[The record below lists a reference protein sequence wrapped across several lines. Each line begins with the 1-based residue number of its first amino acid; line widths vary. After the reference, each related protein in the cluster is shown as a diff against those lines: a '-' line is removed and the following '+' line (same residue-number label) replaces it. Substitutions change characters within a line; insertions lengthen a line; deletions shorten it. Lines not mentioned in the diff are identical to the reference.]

1 MSPSCARCIASRTRE
16 LELLIRLASAGLP
29 EHLGRVLVSAAHA
42 KLNLSL
48 AITGRRAD
56 GFHELISLVA
66 PIALADTLTLDV
78 GRPLGLTCDDAS
90 LPVDG
95 SNLVLK
101 IAAAYVKRRP
111 SAPTGHFHLTKK
123 VPHGAGLGG
132 GSSDAA
138 AALRLLDQASGD
150 PIGLEVLET
159 LAAEVG
165 SDCPF
170 FVRGQAAVMRGRGER
185 LEVLPLAARAALAG
199 RKVVLVKPPFGVP
212 TPEAYALLAKAGKY
226 RPAAQAEA
234 ELAAWIAQPAA
245 DPSVLGNDL
254 AAPVFAKYL
263 ALPVGLESFRRAT
276 GVNWQMTGSGSACFA
291 FVSDGFDHARLRA
304 DVRRAWGPGAWVEE
318 TVISA

>member
-1 MSPSCARCIASRTRE
+1 M
-16 LELLIRLASAGLP
+16 LIRLASAGLP

-101 IAAAYVKRRP
+101 AAAAYVKRRP
-111 SAPTGHFHLTKK
+111 SAPTGHFHLIKK

-150 PIGLEVLET
+150 HLGLEFLET

-185 LEVLPLAARAALAG
+185 LEILPLAARAALAG

>member
-1 MSPSCARCIASRTRE
+1 M
-16 LELLIRLASAGLP
+16 
-29 EHLGRVLVSAAHA
+29 LVSAAHA

-90 LPVDG
+90 LSVDG

-101 IAAAYVKRRP
+101 AAAAYVKRRP

>member
-1 MSPSCARCIASRTRE
+1 
-16 LELLIRLASAGLP
+16 
-29 EHLGRVLVSAAHA
+29 VLVEAAQA

-56 GFHELISLVA
+56 GFHELVSLVA

-78 GRPLGLTCDDAS
+78 GRPLGLTCDDAA

-95 SNLVLK
+95 TNLVLK
-101 IAAAYVKRRP
+101 AAAAYARRRP
-111 SAPTGHFHLTKK
+111 AAPTGHFHLTKR

-132 GSSDAA
+132 GSADAA
-138 AALRLLDQASGD
+138 AALRLLDRASGD
-150 PIGLEVLET
+150 PLGPEVLEA

-185 LEVLPLAARAALAG
+185 LAILPAAARAALAG

-212 TPEAYALLAKAGKY
+212 TPEAYGLLAQAGKY

-234 ELAAWIAQPAA
+234 ELAAWVARPSA
-245 DPSVLGNDL
+245 DPANLGNDL

-263 ALPVGLESFRRAT
+263 ALPAGLASFGRVT
-276 GVNWQMTGSGSACFA
+276 GLNWHLTGSGSACFA
-291 FVSDGFDHARLRA
+291 WADDGFDQAGLRA
-304 DVRRAWGPGAWVEE
+304 DVGRAWGAGAWVAE

>member
-1 MSPSCARCIASRTRE
+1 M
-16 LELLIRLASAGLP
+16 
-29 EHLGRVLVSAAHA
+29 LVSAAHA

-101 IAAAYVKRRP
+101 AVAAFVKRRP
-111 SAPTGHFHLTKK
+111 SAPTGHFHLIKK

-150 PIGLEVLET
+150 PLGLEVLET

-185 LEVLPLAARAALAG
+185 LEVLPIAARAALAG

-212 TPEAYALLAKAGKY
+212 TPEAYALLAKARKH

-245 DPSVLGNDL
+245 DPSALGNDL

>member
-1 MSPSCARCIASRTRE
+1 M
-16 LELLIRLASAGLP
+16 
-29 EHLGRVLVSAAHA
+29 LVSAAHA

-56 GFHELISLVA
+56 GFHELLSLVA
-66 PIALADTLTLDV
+66 PVALADTLTLDV

-95 SNLVLK
+95 TNLVLK
-101 IAAAYVKRRP
+101 AAAAYLKRRP
-111 SAPTGHFHLTKK
+111 SATVGHFHLIKK

-150 PIGLEVLET
+150 PLGLEVLEA

-170 FVRGQAAVMRGRGER
+170 FVRGQPAIMRGRGER
-185 LEVLPLAARAALAG
+185 LEILSSAARAALAG
-199 RKVVLVKPPFGVP
+199 RKVVLLKPPFGIP
-212 TPEAYALLAKAGKY
+212 TPEAYGLLAKAGSY
-226 RPAAQAEA
+226 RPSAQVEA
-234 ELAAWIAQPAA
+234 ELAAWVAQPAS

-254 AAPVFAKYL
+254 AAPVFAKYI
-263 ALPVGLESFRRAT
+263 ALPVGLASFRQNA
-276 GVNWQMTGSGSACFA
+276 GLNGQMTGSGSACFG

-318 TVISA
+318 TVISG

>member
-1 MSPSCARCIASRTRE
+1 M
-16 LELLIRLASAGLP
+16 
-29 EHLGRVLVSAAHA
+29 LVSAAHA

-66 PIALADTLTLDV
+66 PIGLADTLTLDV

-101 IAAAYVKRRP
+101 AAAAYVKRRP

>member
-1 MSPSCARCIASRTRE
+1 
-16 LELLIRLASAGLP
+16 
-29 EHLGRVLVSAAHA
+29 VLVSAAHA

-48 AITGRRAD
+48 AITGRRED
-56 GFHELISLVA
+56 GFHELVSLVV
-66 PIALADTLTLDV
+66 PIALADTLTLEP

-95 SNLVLK
+95 TNLVLK
-101 IAAAYVKRRP
+101 AAAAYTKCRP
-111 SAPTGHFHLTKK
+111 SAIVGHFHLIKK

-138 AALRLLDQASGD
+138 AALRLLDEVSGD
-150 PIGLEVLET
+150 PLGAEVLEG

-165 SDCPF
+165 SDCAF
-170 FVRGQAAVMRGRGER
+170 FVRGQSAVMRGRGER
-185 LEVLPLAARAALAG
+185 LEILSATARAALTG
-199 RKVVLVKPPFGVP
+199 RKVVLVKPPFGIP
-212 TPEAYALLAKAGKY
+212 TPEAYGLLAKAGKY

-234 ELAAWIAQPAA
+234 ELASWVAQPAS

-254 AAPVFAKYL
+254 ATPVFAKYL
-263 ALPVGLESFRRAT
+263 ALPVGLASFRPST
-276 GVNWQMTGSGSACFA
+276 GLNWQMTGSGSACFA

-304 DVRRAWGPGAWVEE
+304 DVHRAWGVGAWVQE

>member
-1 MSPSCARCIASRTRE
+1 M
-16 LELLIRLASAGLP
+16 
-29 EHLGRVLVSAAHA
+29 LVSAAHA

-56 GFHELISLVA
+56 GFHELVSLVT
-66 PIALADTLTLDV
+66 PIALADTLTLEP
-78 GRPLGLTCDDAS
+78 GRSLGLTCDDAS

-95 SNLVLK
+95 TNLVLK
-101 IAAAYVKRRP
+101 AAAAYAKRRP

-138 AALRLLDQASGD
+138 AALRLLDQASGN
-150 PIGLEVLET
+150 PLGLEVLES

-170 FVRGQAAVMRGRGER
+170 FVRGQAAIMRGRGER
-185 LEVLPLAARAALAG
+185 LEILSVAARTALAG
-199 RKVVLVKPPFGVP
+199 RKVVLVKPPFGIP
-212 TPEAYALLAKAGKY
+212 TPEAYGLLAKLGKY
-226 RPAAQAEA
+226 RPTAQAEA
-234 ELAAWIAQPAA
+234 ALAAWIAQPAS

>member
-1 MSPSCARCIASRTRE
+1 M
-16 LELLIRLASAGLP
+16 LIRLASAGLP

-101 IAAAYVKRRP
+101 AAAAYVKRRP
-111 SAPTGHFHLTKK
+111 SAPIGHFHLTKK

-185 LEVLPLAARAALAG
+185 LEILPLAARAALAG

-212 TPEAYALLAKAGKY
+212 TPEAYALLAKAGKH

-245 DPSVLGNDL
+245 DPSALGNDL

>member
-1 MSPSCARCIASRTRE
+1 M
-16 LELLIRLASAGLP
+16 
-29 EHLGRVLVSAAHA
+29 LVSAAHA

-101 IAAAYVKRRP
+101 AAAAYVKRRP

-150 PIGLEVLET
+150 PLGLEVLET

-185 LEVLPLAARAALAG
+185 LEILPLAARAALAG

-245 DPSVLGNDL
+245 VPSALGNDL

>member
-1 MSPSCARCIASRTRE
+1 M
-16 LELLIRLASAGLP
+16 LIRLASAGLP

-150 PIGLEVLET
+150 PLGLEVLET

-185 LEVLPLAARAALAG
+185 LEILPLAARAALAG

>member
-1 MSPSCARCIASRTRE
+1 M
-16 LELLIRLASAGLP
+16 LIRLASAGLP
-29 EHLGRVLVSAAHA
+29 EHLGCVLVSAAHA

-48 AITGRRAD
+48 AITGRRAA
-56 GFHELISLVA
+56 GFHELISLVV
-66 PIALADTLTLDV
+66 PIGLADTLTLDV

-90 LPVDG
+90 LSVDG

-101 IAAAYVKRRP
+101 AAAAYVKRRP
-111 SAPTGHFHLTKK
+111 SAPIGHFHLTKK

-150 PIGLEVLET
+150 PLGLEVLET

-212 TPEAYALLAKAGKY
+212 TPEAYALLAKAGKH

-245 DPSVLGNDL
+245 DPSALGNDL

>member
-1 MSPSCARCIASRTRE
+1 M
-16 LELLIRLASAGLP
+16 
-29 EHLGRVLVSAAHA
+29 LVSAAHA

-101 IAAAYVKRRP
+101 AAAAYVKRRP
-111 SAPTGHFHLTKK
+111 SAPIGHFHLTKK

-185 LEVLPLAARAALAG
+185 LEILPLAARAALAG

>member
-1 MSPSCARCIASRTRE
+1 M
-16 LELLIRLASAGLP
+16 
-29 EHLGRVLVSAAHA
+29 LVSAAHA

-101 IAAAYVKRRP
+101 AAAAYVKRRP
-111 SAPTGHFHLTKK
+111 SAPIGHFHLTKK

-150 PIGLEVLET
+150 PLGLEFLET

-185 LEVLPLAARAALAG
+185 LEILPL
-199 RKVVLVKPPFGVP
+199 
-212 TPEAYALLAKAGKY
+212 
-226 RPAAQAEA
+226 RPA
-234 ELAAWIAQPAA
+234 P
-245 DPSVLGNDL
+245 
-254 AAPVFAKYL
+254 
-263 ALPVGLESFRRAT
+263 R
-276 GVNWQMTGSGSACFA
+276 
-291 FVSDGFDHARLRA
+291 
-304 DVRRAWGPGAWVEE
+304 
-318 TVISA
+318 

>member
-1 MSPSCARCIASRTRE
+1 M
-16 LELLIRLASAGLP
+16 LIRLASAGLP

-66 PIALADTLTLDV
+66 PIALADTLMLDV

-101 IAAAYVKRRP
+101 AAAAYVKRRP

-234 ELAAWIAQPAA
+234 KLAAWIAQPAA

>member
-1 MSPSCARCIASRTRE
+1 M
-16 LELLIRLASAGLP
+16 LIRLASAGLP

-101 IAAAYVKRRP
+101 AAAAYVKRRP
-111 SAPTGHFHLTKK
+111 SAPTGHFHLIKK

-150 PIGLEVLET
+150 PLGLEVLET
-159 LAAEVG
+159 LATEVG

-245 DPSVLGNDL
+245 DPSALGNDL

-304 DVRRAWGPGAWVEE
+304 DVQRAWGPGARVEE

>member
-1 MSPSCARCIASRTRE
+1 
-16 LELLIRLASAGLP
+16 LLIRLASQVGP
-29 EHLGRVLVSAAHA
+29 EHFGCVLVSAAHA

-78 GRPLGLTCDDAS
+78 SRPLGLTCDDAS

-95 SNLVLK
+95 TNLVLK
-101 IAAAYVKRRP
+101 AAAAYGKRRP

-150 PIGLEVLET
+150 PLGLEILEM

-170 FVRGQAAVMRGRGER
+170 FVRSQAAIMRGRGER
-185 LEVLPLAARAALAG
+185 VEILPAAARAALAG

-212 TPEAYALLAKAGKY
+212 TPEAYALRAKAGKY

-234 ELAAWIAQPAA
+234 ELAAWIAQPAS

-254 AAPVFAKYL
+254 AASVFAKYL
-263 ALPVGLESFRRAT
+263 ALPVGLASFLQTT
-276 GVNWQMTGSGSACFA
+276 GLKGQMTGSGSACFA

>member
-1 MSPSCARCIASRTRE
+1 M
-16 LELLIRLASAGLP
+16 LIRLASAGLP

-111 SAPTGHFHLTKK
+111 SAPTGHFHLIKK

-150 PIGLEVLET
+150 PLGLEVLET

>member
-1 MSPSCARCIASRTRE
+1 M
-16 LELLIRLASAGLP
+16 
-29 EHLGRVLVSAAHA
+29 LVSAAHA

-101 IAAAYVKRRP
+101 AAAAYVKRRP

-150 PIGLEVLET
+150 PLGLEVLET

-185 LEVLPLAARAALAG
+185 LEILPLAARAALAG

-212 TPEAYALLAKAGKY
+212 TPEAYALLAKAGKH

-245 DPSVLGNDL
+245 DPSALGNDL